1 MFSIHLHSNS
11 ITALN
16 HLGIEVDFILA
27 GYTPVLQPMDK
38 GIHKPFKQYIREESN
53 AQMVAHQQGDKPMQV
68 DIATW
73 IQHAWDI
80 VSNAT
85 IINTWQSIGVHP
97 MNLP

>member
-16 HLGIEVDFILA
+16 CLGIEVDFILA

-38 GIHKPFKQYIREESN
+38 GIHN

-68 DIATW
+68 DRTL
-73 IQHAWDI
+73 QHGF
-80 VSNAT
+80 NMPGT
-85 IINTWQSIGVHP
+85 
-97 MNLP
+97 